1 MESFYRQRALRL
13 TLRNVAMTE
22 NVKTI
27 YYGKNIAIFT
37 RARCSM
43 LSYSKCED
51 LINLVDDV
59 E

>member
-27 YYGKNIAIFT
+27 DYGKNIAIFST
-37 RARCSM
+37 STLFYAELFQM
-43 LSYSKCED
+43 
-51 LINLVDDV
+51 
-59 E
+59 